1 MSISFNTIQKQPV
14 QLYDKSE
21 CAHCNMTQYSS
32 HCVVNDSSNIATA
45 LFSGCKS
52 FGKSCHTTT
61 GGWPFYAKSTTCN
74 DIHKTYDQVCKE
86 GDKQNK
92 CGSSSSGCCAKICNA
107 YCK

>member
-14 QLYDKSE
+14 QLHDKSE

-32 HCVVNDSSNIATA
+32 HCVVNDSTTIATA

-52 FGKSCHTTT
+52 FGRSCHTTQ
-61 GGWPFYAKSTTCN
+61 GWFGPVQHCK
-74 DIHKTYDQVCKE
+74 DINKTYDQVCKE